1 MLLGLPQ
8 TGMNPSKKGLSSA
21 GKTGVVV
28 LLIVI
33 VLAAAYLVPS
43 LSKGGG
49 SQSSNSSAV
58 RITGMLPLVMD
69 FPKMQ
74 VTFDG
79 YDSPNGIVT
88 NESYA
93 YAVLGTSTLYT
104 TTTTTEA
111 NGSLAKSTSSTQYTR
126 VEFTTAGVGVGQ
138 GVIIWYNSSGGI
150 GDEEVLGERNYTG
163 NGVNNLPF
171 MVPYTSSFG
180 GLVSITNNSTL
191 LSLLTKTAEATTS
204 IGPTQMDVTTYVLE
218 ARSPPYSSLTV
229 KIATIP
235 GTNVQFVVYVNEKV
249 SDGSTSL
256 LQVTSLTR

>member
-1 MLLGLPQ
+1 
-8 TGMNPSKKGLSSA
+8 MNPSKKGLSSA

-49 SQSSNSSAV
+49 SQSGSSNSPAV
-58 RITGMLPLVMD
+58 RITGMFPLVVD

-74 VTFDG
+74 VTFDA
-79 YDSPNGIVT
+79 YDAPNGVLT

-93 YAVLGTSTLYT
+93 YAVLGTATQDT
-104 TTTTTEA
+104 TTTTTQA
-111 NGSLAKSTSSTQYTR
+111 DGKLVTTTNSTEYTR
-126 VEFTTAGVGVGQ
+126 VEFTTIGVGH
-138 GVIIWYNSSGGI
+138 GVIVWYNSSGGI

-163 NGVNNLPF
+163 NGVYNLPF

-191 LSLLTKTAEATTS
+191 LSLLTKTSEATTS